1 MKTIPDAI
9 DDVKE
14 AWRKIIDTVYKV
26 IEHNSSKLNTWSW
39 QKRWGNRQRGTGTAM
54 LIKKLIVRLRMWYA
68 DVRGHHGKRWNYEPG
83 DWYMGRHRKRK

>member
-26 IEHNSSKLNTWSW
+26 IEHKSSSLSSWSW
-39 QKRWGNRQRGTGTAM
+39 RKRWGNRDRGTGYPRDYQ
-54 LIKKLIVRLRMWYA
+54 K
-68 DVRGHHGKRWNYEPG
+68 
-83 DWYMGRHRKRK
+83 

>member
-26 IEHNSSKLNTWSW
+26 IEHNSSSLNSW
-39 QKRWGNRQRGTGTAM
+39 AWLAEQETGNGVQQC
-54 LIKKLIVRLRMWYA
+54 
-68 DVRGHHGKRWNYEPG
+68 
-83 DWYMGRHRKRK
+83 

>member
-26 IEHNSSKLNTWSW
+26 IEHKVLALIWAWRKDGEQET
-39 QKRWGNRQRGTGTAM
+39 GNGYSN
-54 LIKKLIVRLRMWYA
+54 V
-68 DVRGHHGKRWNYEPG
+68 D
-83 DWYMGRHRKRK
+83 

>member
-14 AWRKIIDTVYKV
+14 VWRKIIDTVYKV

-39 QKRWGNRQRGTGTAM
+39 QKRWGNRDRGTGYSRDYQ
-54 LIKKLIVRLRMWYA
+54 K
-68 DVRGHHGKRWNYEPG
+68 
-83 DWYMGRHRKRK
+83 